1 VTTIKA
7 KLSDL
12 KNEKAKL
19 SSSIK
24 LQSKNVELCK
34 EDLQNMLSRASG
46 MIQAFQLVENALT
59 DV

>member
-1 VTTIKA
+1 MATIKA
-7 KLSDL
+7 KLNHL

-24 LQSKNVELCK
+24 LQSKKVELCK
-34 EDLQNMLSRASG
+34 EDLQNMLYGVGG
-46 MIQAFQLVENALT
+46 MTKAFQLIENALT